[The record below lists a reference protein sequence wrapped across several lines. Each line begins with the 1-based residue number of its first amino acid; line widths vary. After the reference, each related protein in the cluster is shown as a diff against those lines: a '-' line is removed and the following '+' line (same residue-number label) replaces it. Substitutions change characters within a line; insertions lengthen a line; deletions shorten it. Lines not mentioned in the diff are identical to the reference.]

1 MMGTCSVCGMENAE
15 LDEQGQHINCPGA
28 SSTGDM
34 GGDSMPTPETP
45 A

>member
-1 MMGTCSVCGMENAE
+1 MMGKCNVCGAENAE

-28 SSTGDM
+28 SAM
-34 GGDSMPTPETP
+34 GGDAGTTPTAPETP